1 MKQPVQP
8 CQHAERPMSAAT
20 ITAAAILGAV
30 GLVSASFWMARDKPA
45 APVPARSTMA
55 APAAAGTTT
64 AHATSAVA
72 ATQPVAGDVCL
83 PPLREAPGPSSDE
96 QVRKTIRTVLARNM
110 DVLALAGLSQR
121 GDEGAALA
129 LFQQVRP
136 CANTTRY
143 LDSMEFS
150 IDDVRYIGAAGCR
163 RLPAGLLANPI
174 NILIPA
180 ADAGSTAAKLLVSK
194 NAPTV
199 AAVQQALGGAS
210 ANDIAGLLAI
220 AEHYGKDAA
229 SAGSASAAAWLAQ
242 AYLNGSFGSK
252 RAQAAYA
259 ITYEMNQAL
268 QGEENRS
275 RLRYL
280 YGRMSGTDLTGVRS
294 MLDRC
299 RARKEAEASS
309 VLISPFR

>member
-1 MKQPVQP
+1 
-8 CQHAERPMSAAT
+8 MSGT
-20 ITAAAILGAV
+20 TVTAAILGAV
-30 GLVSASFWMARDKPA
+30 ALISASFWMAHDKPA
-45 APVPARSTMA
+45 APVPARSNTA

-64 AHATSAVA
+64 GRAPSALA
-72 ATQPVAGDVCL
+72 ASQPVTGDVCL
-83 PPLREAPGPSSDE
+83 PPLREAPGPSRDE
-96 QVRKTIRTVLARNM
+96 QVRTTIRTVLARNM

-136 CANTTRY
+136 CSNTTRY

-150 IDDVRYIGAAGCR
+150 IDDVSFIGAAGCR

-180 ADAGSTAAKLLVSK
+180 ADAGSTAAKLLVLK

-199 AAVQQALGGAS
+199 AAVQQAVGAAS
-210 ANDIAGLLAI
+210 ARDIAALLAT
-220 AEHYGKDAA
+220 AERYGKDAA

-242 AYLNGSFGSK
+242 AYLTGTFGSK
-252 RAQAAYA
+252 REQAAYA